1 METNKIKEAVK
12 KLGFEKKEM
21 FTLNEL
27 EQISKMSGMRA
38 IDVMVYLRS
47 REVAR

>member
-1 METNKIKEAVK
+1 MQVAKIKEAVK

-27 EQISKMSGMRA
+27 EQISKMSGA
-38 IDVMVYLRS
+38 KVIDVMVYLRS
-47 REVAR
+47 RGR